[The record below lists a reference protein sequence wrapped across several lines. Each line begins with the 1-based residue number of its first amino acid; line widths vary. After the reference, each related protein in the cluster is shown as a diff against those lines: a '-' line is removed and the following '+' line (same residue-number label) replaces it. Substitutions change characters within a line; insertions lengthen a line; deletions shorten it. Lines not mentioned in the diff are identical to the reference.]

1 MFRENGTC
9 LIKEF
14 LKWEIEVAKKYLEFL
29 ELEVSEDKGTI
40 IPKFPLLKIA
50 MTLVKSLSENFC
62 NGFLFWKRRKRNE
75 RA

>member
-50 MTLVKSLSENFC
+50 MTLVKSLSES
-62 NGFLFWKRRKRNE
+62 LE
-75 RA
+75 AVEEEEEEE